1 MVINED
7 KTKFFVINNTD
18 CDKVPLK
25 IEGHVIKYC
34 DRYKY
39 LGAWFTDSGRIK
51 DMMSLQEIKCQL
63 LVEKLFIFCVLN
75 PYMP

>member
-39 LGAWFTDSGRIK
+39 LGA
-51 DMMSLQEIKCQL
+51 
-63 LVEKLFIFCVLN
+63 
-75 PYMP
+75 